1 MQNYSF
7 DYFSYKYNNQ
17 NKLLINCGFSPD
29 FFSNMSQ
36 NFLIFGNNNNN
47 IKKIRS
53 ENDIISLQIKR
64 KRENSE
70 NKKIYEAEDKDI
82 YNKIYENKMNNFYR
96 CNNSSNNSL
105 YDISAFTTMPS
116 QECLEKSN
124 KKNCEK
130 IKKNNNYL
138 FKAYKSK
145 LKKKYSKLYEK
156 NSINLQERNKFKL
169 FHKCCY
175 PGCTR
180 TFSSS
185 GWLKSHLNEHLKQ
198 LHNSKYCKLF
208 QNYLL
213 NEKYEEKIQ
222 KTEGQCN

>member
-7 DYFSYKYNNQ
+7 DYFPYIYGNSNT
-17 NKLLINCGFSPD
+17 LLTNCGFSPD
-29 FFSNMSQ
+29 FFSNMSH
-36 NFLIFGNNNNN
+36 NFLIFGKNNTI

-64 KRENSE
+64 KRENME
-70 NKKIYEAEDKDI
+70 KKKIYEAEDKDI
-82 YNKIYENKMNNFYR
+82 YNKIHENKKNNFYR

-105 YDISAFTTMPS
+105 YDISAFTTIPS
-116 QECLEKSN
+116 QECLEKNN
-124 KKNCEK
+124 KKSCEK
-130 IKKNNNYL
+130 IKNNNYL

-145 LKKKYSKLYEK
+145 LKKKYSKLYEL
-156 NSINLQERNKFKL
+156 NSINLQEKNKFKL

-185 GWLKSHLNEHLKQ
+185 GWLKSHLNKHLKQ

-213 NEKYEEKIQ
+213 NEQYEEKMQ
-222 KTEGQCN
+222 KNEKQYN